1 MNPDAQ
7 PARPAPAATSDTDA
21 GSTSS
26 RKRAVAAML
35 SRRRQR
41 LEGTVVSTATKLLPI
56 LDLLNAIKPHTANE
70 SVFRTRRRKI
80 NAQLAVAYAQ
90 LRQERPKRETLL
102 VAFQTIGELVREEAH
117 DISKDELKE
126 AAKEFVLAT
135 LKNAPAI
142 INAAHQA
149 KLLS

>member
-1 MNPDAQ
+1 MNSDAQ
-7 PARPAPAATSDTDA
+7 QAQLAPATD
-21 GSTSS
+21 STS
-26 RKRAVAAML
+26 RKKAVLARL

-41 LEGTVVSTATKLLPI
+41 LEGTVVSTATKLLPLLEL
-56 LDLLNAIKPHTANE
+56 LDAIKPHATNE

-102 VAFQTIGELVREEAH
+102 VACQTIGELVREEAH

-126 AAKEFVLAT
+126 AAREFVLAT

>member
-1 MNPDAQ
+1 MHSDAQ
-7 PARPAPAATSDTDA
+7 HPQRATAAGPDSK
-21 GSTSS
+21 
-26 RKRAVAAML
+26 RKVASAIL
-35 SRRRQR
+35 RRRRRR
-41 LEGTVVSTATKLLPI
+41 LEGTVVATATKLLPLLEL
-56 LDLLNAIKPHTANE
+56 LDAIKPHAASE

-80 NAQLAVAYAQ
+80 NAQLALAYAQ
-90 LRQERPKRETLL
+90 LRQERPKRETLVL
-102 VAFQTIGELVREEAH
+102 AFQTIGELVREEAH

-126 AAKEFVLAT
+126 AAREFVLAT